1 MNKLLTYKGKE
12 LTILI
17 KKEHLLKENN
27 IDGDFLMCGRE
38 VATMLGYKNTS
49 DAILRNVYPEDK
61 INIRNNDIREGFN
74 IRKLNNAGEI
84 FINESGMYSLI
95 FNCSLDEAKQ
105 FKRWVTSEVLPE
117 IRKTGSYKNNIEI
130 SEDKIRLIVEK
141 LALENM
147 LDIKTD
153 KVKESIKYLKAY
165 GIKKAKA
172 NELVMKS
179 IKYNLSL
186 DSILE
191 EYLLE
196 QKAIDSKK
204 YEGKIRLAVIA
215 LARLGYTQ
223 QDAWIKFAEV
233 ASKATGQDLNKIKMQ
248 ASRAGYKKS
257 YLDLVKELKIEK
269 ECSTAINRYVTYE
282 KKKLIKNY
290 KII

>member
-38 VATMLGYKNTS
+38 VASMLGYKNTS

-61 INIRNNDIREGFN
+61 INIRNNDIREGYN
-74 IRKLNNAGEI
+74 VRKLNNAGEI

-117 IRKTGSYKNNIEI
+117 IRKTGSYRNNIEI

-147 LDIKTD
+147 LDMKTD
-153 KVKESIKYLKAY
+153 KVKESIKYIRAY
-165 GIKKAKA
+165 GITKAKA

-186 DSILE
+186 DTILE

-196 QKAIDSKK
+196 QKTIDSKK
-204 YEGKIRLAVIA
+204 YEGKIRLAIIA

-223 QDAWIKFAEV
+223 QDAWIKFAEI
-233 ASKATGQDLNKIKMQ
+233 ASKATGQDLNKMKIQ
-248 ASRAGYKKS
+248 ASKAGYKKS
-257 YLDLVKELKIEK
+257 YLDLVRELKIEK

-282 KKKLIKNY
+282 KKKLTKNY

>member
-117 IRKTGSYKNNIEI
+117 IRKTGSYRNNIEI

-147 LDIKTD
+147 LDMKTD

-165 GIKKAKA
+165 GITRAKA
-172 NELVMKS
+172 NDLVIKS

-186 DSILE
+186 DTILE

-204 YEGKIRLAVIA
+204 YEGKIRLAIIA

-223 QDAWIKFAEV
+223 QDAWIKFAEI
-233 ASKATGQDLNKIKMQ
+233 ASKATGQDLNKIKIQ
-248 ASRAGYKKS
+248 ASKAGYKKS
-257 YLDLVKELKIEK
+257 YLDLVRELKIEK
-269 ECSTAINRYVTYE
+269 ECSTAINRYVTSE

>member
-17 KKEHLLKENN
+17 KKEHLLKENS

-117 IRKTGSYKNNIEI
+117 IRKTGSYRNNIEI

-147 LDIKTD
+147 LDMKTD

-165 GIKKAKA
+165 GITRAKA
-172 NELVMKS
+172 NDLVIKS

-186 DSILE
+186 DTILE

-204 YEGKIRLAVIA
+204 YEGKIRLAIIA

-223 QDAWIKFAEV
+223 QDAWIKFAEI
-233 ASKATGQDLNKIKMQ
+233 ASKATGQDLNKIKIQ
-248 ASRAGYKKS
+248 ASKAGYKKS
-257 YLDLVKELKIEK
+257 YLDLVRELKIEK
-269 ECSTAINRYVTYE
+269 ECSTAINRYVTSE

>member
-61 INIRNNDIREGFN
+61 INIRNNDVREGFN

-117 IRKTGSYKNNIEI
+117 IRKTGSYRNNIEI
-130 SEDKIRLIVEK
+130 SEDKIRLIIEK

-147 LDIKTD
+147 LDMKTD

-165 GIKKAKA
+165 GIKKSKA

-204 YEGKIRLAVIA
+204 YEGKIRLSVIA

-223 QDAWIKFAEV
+223 QDAWIKFAEI
-233 ASKATGQDLNKIKMQ
+233 ASKATGQDLNKIKIQ

-269 ECSTAINRYVTYE
+269 ECSTAISRYVTYE
-282 KKKLIKNY
+282 KKKLTKNY